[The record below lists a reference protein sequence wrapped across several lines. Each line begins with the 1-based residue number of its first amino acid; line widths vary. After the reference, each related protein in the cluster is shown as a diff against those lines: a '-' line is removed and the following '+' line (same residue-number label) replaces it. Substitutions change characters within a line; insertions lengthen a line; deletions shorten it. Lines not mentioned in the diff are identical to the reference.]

1 MTAAEPNCINV
12 GCSHEAFL
20 DPSQIWRV
28 FTDASHELCAAWK
41 RCIVCFQIISKQ
53 QNGHKG
59 PACFKGWQRSLC
71 TWSNQ
76 AQNSLSRA
84 QTETA
89 LSLSLSYM
97 QLHHQAPKAKA
108 RQASCERRRIIT
120 QSNMRTHFKQRR
132 IQNGKNKWTR
142 FEWKSYTSV
151 VFFFNTVPLIGSVHR
166 LPPHS
171 IR

>member
-1 MTAAEPNCINV
+1 MTAAEPNYINV

-108 RQASCERRRIIT
+108 RQASCEET
-120 QSNMRTHFKQRR
+120 DHHPEEHAHTLQAKTHTKWKKQMDSFWMEILYLR
-132 IQNGKNKWTR
+132 
-142 FEWKSYTSV
+142 
-151 VFFFNTVPLIGSVHR
+151 VFFYYCAIDRLCTQTTPSFN
-166 LPPHS
+166 
-171 IR
+171 

>member
-53 QNGHKG
+53 QNEHKG

-89 LSLSLSYM
+89 LSLSLS
-97 QLHHQAPKAKA
+97 HTC
-108 RQASCERRRIIT
+108 SFIIKPP
-120 QSNMRTHFKQRR
+120 KQRLDR
-132 IQNGKNKWTR
+132 HPVRGDGSSPRATCAHTSSKDAYKMEKTNGLVLNGNPIPPW
-142 FEWKSYTSV
+142 
-151 VFFFNTVPLIGSVHR
+151 FFFNTVPLIGSVHR

>member
-53 QNGHKG
+53 QNWHKG

-89 LSLSLSYM
+89 LSLSLS
-97 QLHHQAPKAKA
+97 HTCSFIIKPPKQ
-108 RQASCERRRIIT
+108 RLDRHPVRRRIIT
-120 QSNMRTHFKQRR
+120 QRNMRTHFKQRR

-151 VFFFNTVPLIGSVHR
+151 VFF
-166 LPPHS
+166 
-171 IR
+171 